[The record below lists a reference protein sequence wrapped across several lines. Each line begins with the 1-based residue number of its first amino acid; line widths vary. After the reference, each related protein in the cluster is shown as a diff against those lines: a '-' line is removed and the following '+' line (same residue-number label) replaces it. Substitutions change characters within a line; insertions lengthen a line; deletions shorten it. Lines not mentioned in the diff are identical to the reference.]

1 MFNYLQFVA
10 STILGWKHKN
20 FHYGFWKIE
29 SSLLQGESL
38 LLGAFSA
45 YFIKY
50 SDRVETLLTV
60 HMGILLM
67 QSVQLAWGSR
77 QAPLLPAH
85 KL

>member
-10 STILGWKHKN
+10 STILGWKHKHV
-20 FHYGFWKIE
+20 HYGFWKIE
-29 SSLLQGESL
+29 SSLLQAKSL

-45 YFIKY
+45 YFTKD
-50 SDRVETLLTV
+50 SKRVETLLTV
-60 HMGILLM
+60 HKGILLM